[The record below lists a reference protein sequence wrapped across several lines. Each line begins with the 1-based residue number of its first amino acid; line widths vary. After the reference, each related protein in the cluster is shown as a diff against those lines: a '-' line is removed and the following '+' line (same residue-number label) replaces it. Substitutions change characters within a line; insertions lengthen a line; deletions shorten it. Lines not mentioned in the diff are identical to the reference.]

1 MFTVKKQMKISK
13 ITNGEYH
20 LNIEKRGTLNEDDTI
35 QIVDHVKKVTGSKV
49 IVYIDI
55 IGISEITFK
64 AFSVLYDL
72 VKECNKNLM
81 HIYFSNV
88 SSGIEEKMN
97 ILTSTL

>member
-1 MFTVKKQMKISK
+1 MFTIKGQMKISK
-13 ITNGEYH
+13 INSREYH
-20 LNIEKRGTLNEDDTI
+20 LNIEKQGTLDENDAV
-35 QIVDHVKKVTGSKV
+35 QIFDHVKEISRAEIV
-49 IVYIDI
+49 VYIDI
-55 IGISEITFK
+55 IGISGITFK

-72 VKECNKNLM
+72 MKECNKRLT